1 MVLGSRSDGGQFNGG
16 HEMEHKNAPK
26 GVVSFKGPTPVR
38 YKDATRF
45 LWGDRKSG
53 EVADVIYGRNEVIGT
68 LIYKLKPGGF
78 FRSSDTWKSYF
89 DQDRFYYVLKGE
101 IAVQD
106 PTTGDVA
113 IAQVSEAVHWR
124 GAKWHFGY
132 NCSADET
139 VVLDWYSP
147 QERPS
152 HISELEFGSTKPSFE
167 GEQQG
172 RFDLLGKWPAAI
184 GEHRIEAQR
193 GGGLITAR
201 KADALHF
208 IFGERQPIVESL
220 YVSTANLTAGT
231 VDLLPGVQSDDRS
244 HPSDKVIFVTAGKL
258 HIYLSESYDWFELD
272 EWDLLYVPAGT
283 KHQYWN
289 YTDRVASFAFMVVPN
304 YA

>member
-1 MVLGSRSDGGQFNGG
+1 MSG
-16 HEMEHKNAPK
+16 EPPKNAPK
-26 GVVSFKGPTPVR
+26 GVTAFTGPTVVR
-38 YKDATRF
+38 HRDATRF

-78 FRSSDTWKSYF
+78 FKSSDTWKSYF

-113 IAQVSEAVHWR
+113 IAHVGEAVHWR

-139 VVLDWYSP
+139 VVLDWYAP
-147 QERPS
+147 QERPP
-152 HISELEFGSTKPSFE
+152 HISELEFASTKPSFQ
-167 GEQQG
+167 GEQPG
-172 RFDLLGKWPAAI
+172 RYDLLGNWPAAL
-184 GEHRIEAQR
+184 GEHRIEAQKE
-193 GGGLITAR
+193 GGLITAR

-208 IFGERQPIVESL
+208 IFGDRYPIIESL
-220 YVSTANLTAGT
+220 FVSTANLTAGT

-258 HIYLSESYDWFELD
+258 HVYLPESYDWFELD

-283 KHQYWN
+283 QHQYWN
-289 YTDRVASFAFMVVPN
+289 YTGRVASFAFMVVPN